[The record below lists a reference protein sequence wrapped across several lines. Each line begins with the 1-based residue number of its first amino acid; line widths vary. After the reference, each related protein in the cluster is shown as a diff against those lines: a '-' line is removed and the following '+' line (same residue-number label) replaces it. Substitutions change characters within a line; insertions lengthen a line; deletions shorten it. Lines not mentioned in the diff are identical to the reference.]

1 MSSAYE
7 VMWVCVVWGWGRSA
21 VYRLNSVGDSMA
33 PWGTPFLMFMV
44 RDFWPF
50 CCIWAVLPDRK
61 LADHFLMF
69 VGILDWRSLWI
80 RLCLG
85 TVSKALLNLL
95 LLILVG

>member
-1 MSSAYE
+1 M
-7 VMWVCVVWGWGRSA
+7 
-21 VYRLNSVGDSMA
+21 YRLNSVGDSMA

-61 LADHFLMF
+61 LANHFLVF

-85 TVSKALLNLL
+85 SVPKVLFISIAINNVL
-95 LLILVG
+95 